1 MMGLANLALL
11 SGERSSLKV
20 LVICK
25 EKGHSLAS
33 DPTSIFTLTYPHLSQ
48 VLGPIS
54 QALHHAPQYL
64 DGLPTVCILHVL
76 RLANLDSAGKFIIYL
91 FIFQCIFHKNLV
103 KYVSRSGHFNHF
115 FVKEFVH

>member
-91 FIFQCIFHKNLV
+91 FI
-103 KYVSRSGHFNHF
+103 YVFSNVF
-115 FVKEFVH
+115 FIKIL